1 MSRVMGSIL
10 FVIRSE
16 KPRYFSSLYT
26 QKIRGQQ
33 LQAGAYYYVQLVV
46 DTIQY
51 FLCKLGMKPRM
62 QLWEIVIF
70 SQKHVIVRPTR
81 IIKNLCKSS
90 T

>member
-1 MSRVMGSIL
+1 MDNSVSTYL
-10 FVIRSE
+10 
-16 KPRYFSSLYT
+16 L
-26 QKIRGQQ
+26 
-33 LQAGAYYYVQLVV
+33 
-46 DTIQY
+46 DTIQEF